1 MNQNNDDNNVE
12 NNHDSKH
19 DESSTLNIMELI
31 TLAEKE
37 HYKVDNDFSLSET
50 RVRSIG
56 NNIAF
61 YRIQNG
67 LSQEKLADLLRVD
80 RTTISN
86 WENSKSCPDGWQIED
101 MAKLFKVDIVE
112 LYSKKIYTVNSKKA
126 SHPDEEK
133 SEREWLEK
141 HPDDFLNQKIKE
153 GKVSFCASDLV
164 RDYVR
169 VDRVDLIVIAL
180 ELIERGFCVTRC
192 DIYYP
197 DGKLYDGVDV
207 FLKKGDLEHF
217 KNAMSE
223 ILISFSTNTS
233 RFQSVIDLRR
243 EIFDKEGG
251 TAPDEIEQYIKNNK
265 TLSKYH
271 VLYGAMDSSQE
282 QDILAYGTNIGKTYS
297 VLKKARPSCFDIVGF
312 DECNCEFEYSYTA
325 ENFDWSRLKDE
336 E

>member
-1 MNQNNDDNNVE
+1 MNQNNNDNNVE
-12 NNHDSKH
+12 NIHDSKS
-19 DESSTLNIMELI
+19 DDKASLDIAKLI
-31 TLAEKE
+31 ALADKE
-37 HYKVDNDFSLSET
+37 HYKIDNDFSLSET
-50 RVRSIG
+50 RVRGIG
-56 NNIAF
+56 SNIAF
-61 YRIQNG
+61 YRAQNG

-101 MAKLFKVDIVE
+101 MAKLFKVDILE
-112 LYSKKIYTVNSKKA
+112 LYSKKIYTINSKKA

-197 DGKLYDGVDV
+197 DGELYDGVDV
-207 FLKKGDLEHF
+207 FLKKGELEHF

-243 EIFDKEGG
+243 EIYDKEGG

-282 QDILAYGTNIGKTYS
+282 QDILAYGTDIGKTYD
-297 VLKKARPSCFDIVGF
+297 VLSRKKPSCFDIVGF
-312 DECNCEFEYSYTA
+312 DECYCEFEYSYSA
-325 ENFDWSRLKDE
+325 ENFDWSKLKDGE
-336 E
+336 